1 MINPN
6 VGKKFQIPLNTAKNS
21 APAAA
26 PSDKMLSQAMQSA
39 KSASFSSPKAQPQN
53 KPVEKKN
60 VREKTQSSAPKNI
73 LKGVYFEPAVYE
85 ILMEMQE
92 EGQNVSKYIN
102 RIVRKDQGL

>member
-6 VGKKFQIPLNTAKNS
+6 VGKKAQIPLNTTKNITKN
-21 APAAA
+21 

-39 KSASFSSPKAQPQN
+39 KSASFTPPTAQPQTAK
-53 KPVEKKN
+53 KPKIRRGRKPSSGP
-60 VREKTQSSAPKNI
+60 KTI
-73 LKGVYFEPAVYE
+73 LKGVYFEPAVYDKL
-85 ILMEMQE
+85 IEMQE